1 MPNTTGFR
9 KFQMGAKSVKKQTS
23 SINEGINER
32 HTKNEI
38 EDKWQRLLDRSD
50 KSPEERSSVIPTGAR
65 VIRRRKGRKDLPIA

>member
-9 KFQMGAKSVKKQTS
+9 KFQMGAKSVKKHTS
-23 SINEGINER
+23 SINER
-32 HTKNEI
+32 HTKDEI

-50 KSPEERSSVIPTGAR
+50 KSSKERSSVIPTGAR